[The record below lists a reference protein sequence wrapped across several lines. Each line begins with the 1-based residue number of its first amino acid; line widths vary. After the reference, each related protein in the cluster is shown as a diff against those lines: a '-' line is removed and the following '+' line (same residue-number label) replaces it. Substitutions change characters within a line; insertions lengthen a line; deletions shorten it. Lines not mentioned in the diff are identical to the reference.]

1 MANQSGTASRNER
14 TSRLCAR
21 ALATGK
27 NVAGPAAKGF
37 GVPVATSR
45 ELTVFMLSSYR
56 SRPRRG
62 YCACVGFC
70 NATLESVHAA
80 SFG

>member
-1 MANQSGTASRNER
+1 MPINGLEIANQSGSASRNGN

-27 NVAGPAAKGF
+27 NVAGPAAKAF

-45 ELTVFMLSSYR
+45 ELIVFMLSKLSLAIKAR
-56 SRPRRG
+56 LLRVRG
-62 YCACVGFC
+62 I
-70 NATLESVHAA
+70 L
-80 SFG
+80 

>member
-1 MANQSGTASRNER
+1 VEASRVKE
-14 TSRLCAR
+14 AHHAFVR

-27 NVAGPAAKGF
+27 NVVGPAARAF

-45 ELTVFMLSSYR
+45 ELIVFMFPSYR
-56 SRPRRG
+56 WRPRRG
-62 YCACVGFC
+62 YCASVGFY
-70 NATLESVHAA
+70 NATLESIHAA